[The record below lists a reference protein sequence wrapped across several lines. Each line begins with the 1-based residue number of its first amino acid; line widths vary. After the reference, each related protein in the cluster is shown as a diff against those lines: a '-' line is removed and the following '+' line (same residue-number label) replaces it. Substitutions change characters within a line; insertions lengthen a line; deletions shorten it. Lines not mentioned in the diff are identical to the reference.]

1 MTKQLL
7 QNVFS
12 FKLIPMTQY
21 MTYWRIFK
29 KSYFIKLQKPNT
41 GIRVFLKI
49 HHLKMFSGISIRFP
63 SSYKSWYKIY
73 FIYFSHQIELGS
85 SIRCQ
90 KWRYIQNLTQKKSPS
105 NKCIFLFFFSN
116 GKYRP
121 PLWTSKFYHLQYFFS
136 QVCALCLFS

>member
-41 GIRVFLKI
+41 DIRVILKI

-90 KWRYIQNLTQKKSPS
+90 KWRYIQNLTHKKSPS
-105 NKCIFLFFFSN
+105 NKCIFFSFFQMGNTDRRFEQANSITYN
-116 GKYRP
+116 
-121 PLWTSKFYHLQYFFS
+121 TFFS

>member
-90 KWRYIQNLTQKKSPS
+90 KWRYIQNLTHKKSPS
-105 NKCIFLFFFSN
+105 NKCIFFSFFQMGNTDRRFEQANSITYN
-116 GKYRP
+116 
-121 PLWTSKFYHLQYFFS
+121 TFFS

>member
-41 GIRVFLKI
+41 GIKVFLKI

-90 KWRYIQNLTQKKSPS
+90 KWRYIQNLTHTKSPS
-105 NKCIFLFFFSN
+105 NKCIFFSFFQMGNTDRRFEQANSITYN
-116 GKYRP
+116 
-121 PLWTSKFYHLQYFFS
+121 TFFP